1 MEWLIGLTRMLENT
15 EEEKMSSDTKSH
27 NTTRRDVLA
36 GAAGLGLAASSLAAT
51 AAQAQEQPNGRFAG
65 KTAFITGAARG
76 IGLAC
81 AEQLAKGGA
90 NIVLFDI
97 AAQPAEVPYPLAT
110 EEDLAN
116 AKTAVESNGVK
127 ALAIK
132 GDVRNAAALD
142 NAVEQTQS
150 EFGSLDFLIVNA
162 GITQPG
168 RLGGFSEEQIRTI
181 NDINL
186 IGSINT
192 MQAAMPVMQEQK
204 SGRIVLM
211 SSTTGRAGSE
221 NFPLYGATKWAM
233 IGLAKSAALSVASLN
248 ITVNALCPTLVHTKL
263 LDNDY
268 ILNALAPGQSLTFA
282 QFDALA
288 NKQIHPMDVGFY
300 EPVEVG
306 RAAAFL
312 CSEDAQFISGEVID
326 IGAAANARF
335 PA

>member
-1 MEWLIGLTRMLENT
+1 MTKDFKTASRRQVLT
-15 EEEKMSSDTKSH
+15 
-27 NTTRRDVLA
+27 
-36 GAAGLGLAASSLAAT
+36 GAAGIGLAAAT
-51 AAQAQEQPNGRFAG
+51 LSATGTRAQEQAGGEFAG
-65 KTAFITGAARG
+65 KTAFVTGGARG

-81 AEQLAKGGA
+81 AEELAKGGA
-90 NIVLFDI
+90 NIVLYDI
-97 AAQPAEVPYPLAT
+97 AAQPAEIPYPMAT

-116 AKTAVESNGVK
+116 AKAAVESHGVTC
-127 ALAIK
+127 LAIK
-132 GDVRNAAALD
+132 GDVRDFGALQS
-142 NAVEQTQS
+142 AVAQTQS

-168 RLGGFSEEQIRTI
+168 RLGGFDEEQVRTI
-181 NDINL
+181 TDINL

-192 MQAAMPVMQEQK
+192 MQAGMPVIQDQG
-204 SGRIVLM
+204 SGRIILM
-211 SSTTGRAGSE
+211 ASTTGRAGSD

-233 IGLAKSAALSVASLN
+233 IGLAKSAALTVAAQN
-248 ITVNALCPTLVHTKL
+248 ITVNAVCPTLVRTKL

-268 ILNALAPGQSLTFA
+268 VLNALAPGQGVTFE

-288 NKQIHPMDVGFY
+288 NQQIHPMDIGFY

-306 RAAAFL
+306 RAVAFL
-312 CSEDAQFISGEVID
+312 CGDGAQFISGEVVD

>member
-1 MEWLIGLTRMLENT
+1 MTNDSKTASRRQVLT
-15 EEEKMSSDTKSH
+15 
-27 NTTRRDVLA
+27 
-36 GAAGLGLAASSLAAT
+36 GAAGIGLAAAT
-51 AAQAQEQPNGRFAG
+51 LSATGARAQQQAGGEFSG
-65 KTAFITGAARG
+65 KTAFVTGGARG

-81 AEQLAKGGA
+81 AEELAKGGA
-90 NIVLFDI
+90 NIVLYDI
-97 AAQPAEVPYPLAT
+97 ASQPAEIPYPMAT

-116 AKTAVESNGVK
+116 AKAAIESYGVRC
-127 ALAIK
+127 LAIK
-132 GDVRNAAALD
+132 GDVRDVNALQS
-142 NAVEQTQS
+142 AVAQTRS

-168 RLGGFSEEQIRTI
+168 RLGGFDEEQVRTI
-181 NDINL
+181 TDINL

-192 MQAAMPVMQEQK
+192 MQAGMPVIQDQG
-204 SGRIVLM
+204 SGRIILM
-211 SSTTGRAGSE
+211 ASVTGRAGSD

-233 IGLAKSAALSVASLN
+233 IGLAKSAALTVAAKN
-248 ITVNALCPTLVHTKL
+248 ITVNAVCPTLVRTRL

-268 ILNALAPGQSLTFA
+268 VLGALAPGQGMTFE

-288 NKQIHPMDVGFY
+288 NQRIHPMDVGFY

-306 RAAAFL
+306 RAVAFL
-312 CSEDAQFISGEVID
+312 CGDGAQFISGEVVD

>member
-1 MEWLIGLTRMLENT
+1 MTDDLKTA
-15 EEEKMSSDTKSH
+15 S
-27 NTTRRDVLA
+27 RRQVLA
-36 GAAGLGLAASSLAAT
+36 GAAGVGIAAATLAAT
-51 AAQAQEQPNGRFAG
+51 GARAQEQAGGELAG

-81 AEQLAKGGA
+81 AEELAKGGA
-90 NIVLFDI
+90 NVVLFDI
-97 AAQPAEVPYPLAT
+97 AAQPAEVPYPLAS
-110 EEDLAN
+110 EQDLAD
-116 AKTAVESNGVK
+116 AKAAVESHGVK

-132 GDVRNAAALD
+132 GDVRDADALAS
-142 NAVEQTQS
+142 AVAQTRS

-168 RLGGFSEEQIRTI
+168 RLGGFTEEQVRTI

-186 IGSINT
+186 IGSIHT
-192 MQAAMPVMQEQK
+192 MQAALPVMQAQE

-211 SSTTGRAGSE
+211 ASTTGRAGSE

-233 IGLAKSAALSVASLN
+233 IGLAKSAALSVAAQN
-248 ITVNALCPTLVHTKL
+248 ITVNALCPTLVRTKL
-263 LDNDY
+263 LENDY
-268 ILNALAPGQSLTFA
+268 ILNALAPGQGLTFE
-282 QFDALA
+282 QFDAIA
-288 NKQIHPMDVGFY
+288 NQQIHPMNVGFY
-300 EPVEVG
+300 EPIEVG

-312 CSEDAQFISGEVID
+312 CGEGGKYISGEVID

>member
-1 MEWLIGLTRMLENT
+1 MAN
-15 EEEKMSSDTKSH
+15 S
-27 NTTRRDVLA
+27 
-36 GAAGLGLAASSLAAT
+36 
-51 AAQAQEQPNGRFAG
+51 P

-81 AEQLAKGGA
+81 AEELAKGGA
-90 NIVLFDI
+90 NVVLFDI
-97 AAQPAEVPYPLAT
+97 AAQPAEVPYPLAS
-110 EEDLAN
+110 EQDLAD
-116 AKTAVESNGVK
+116 AKAAVESHGVK

-132 GDVRNAAALD
+132 GDVRDADALTS
-142 NAVEQTQS
+142 AVAQTRS

-168 RLGGFSEEQIRTI
+168 RLGGFTEEQVRTI

-186 IGSINT
+186 IGSIHT
-192 MQAAMPVMQEQK
+192 MQAALPVMQAQE

-211 SSTTGRAGSE
+211 ASTTGRAGSE

-233 IGLAKSAALSVASLN
+233 IGLAKSAALSVAAQN
-248 ITVNALCPTLVHTKL
+248 ITVNALCPTLVRTKL
-263 LDNDY
+263 LENDY
-268 ILNALAPGQSLTFA
+268 ILNALAPGQGLTFE

-288 NKQIHPMDVGFY
+288 NQQIHPMNVGFY
-300 EPVEVG
+300 EPIEVG

-312 CSEDAQFISGEVID
+312 CGEGGKYISGEVID